1 MENYSFLI
9 LVSLSIAFLLKSF
22 INLLFSS
29 STGRLSLPPG
39 PAGLPFV
46 GNLLLIRSGLE
57 PLLHSLHAEY
67 GPTVTLRIG
76 SQLAIFVADR
86 ATAHRALVQNGA
98 VFADRPPA
106 SPVSRIH
113 SSDQHNISFSF
124 YGPAW
129 RLLRRNLTAEIL
141 HPSRVKTYS
150 HARAWVLDVLRN
162 RIMESDPVRVQEP
175 FQHAMFCLLAY
186 MCFGDKLEEKQIL
199 EIERVERKML
209 LNNNRFAI
217 LDFAPSITR
226 ILMRKRWS
234 ELLRL
239 RKDQEDVL
247 LPLIRSRKRK
257 IEEESDR
264 GTILITAY
272 VDTLFD
278 LELPDEKRKL
288 TETEMV
294 SLCDEFFN
302 AGTDTTAT
310 ALQWIMANLV
320 KYPNLQTRLFDEI
333 KSLIGDAEKK
343 KIEEEDLQKLPYL
356 KAVVLE
362 GLRRHPPAHFL
373 LPHAVKSTTELGVG
387 YSVPK
392 DGTVNF
398 MVAEIGRDPETWED
412 PMSFNPERFLDSTE
426 SVSFDITCGK
436 EIKMMPFGAGRR
448 MCPAYGLALLH
459 LEYFVANLVWSFE
472 WKAVAGE
479 GVDMSEGEEFT
490 VVMKNPLKANVSPR
504 FAVVV

>member
-257 IEEESDR
+257 IEEIRSRKELRKEKASK
-264 GTILITAY
+264 TKEENSNYVTAY

-288 TETEMV
+288 TEAELV
-294 SLCDEFFN
+294 SLCNEFLN

-320 KYPNLQTRLFDEI
+320 KYQDLQTKLFDEI
-333 KSLIGDAEKK
+333 KSLGFAEGAEIKD
-343 KIEEEDLQKLPYL
+343 EDLHNLPYL

-362 GLRRHPPAHFL
+362 GLRLHPPAHFV
-373 LPHAVKSTTELGVG
+373 LPHTATATSAASAELGGG
-387 YSVPK
+387 YTVAKGAS
-392 DGTVNF
+392 VNF
-398 MVAEIGRDPETWED
+398 MVAEMGRDPKVWED
-412 PMSFNPERFLDSTE
+412 PMSFRPERFLDE
-426 SVSFDITCGK
+426 SVS
-436 EIKMMPFGAGRR
+436 
-448 MCPAYGLALLH
+448 
-459 LEYFVANLVWSFE
+459 
-472 WKAVAGE
+472 
-479 GVDMSEGEEFT
+479 
-490 VVMKNPLKANVSPR
+490 
-504 FAVVV
+504 